1 MRQDCDDTA
10 RDARDILRFG
20 GSNIVVLVF
29 FKTATK
35 EGVLFINTTNFY
47 TVTKSKETR
56 KVTLR
61 GRFTNY
67 SCFCKNIQLEFA
79 CHL

>member
-1 MRQDCDDTA
+1 MW
-10 RDARDILRFG
+10 FWF
-20 GSNIVVLVF
+20 V

-56 KVTLR
+56 KVTLQ
-61 GRFTNY
+61 GKIHKLLLLLQKHPT
-67 SCFCKNIQLEFA
+67 
-79 CHL
+79 

>member
-20 GSNIVVLVF
+20 VGLGAVLLQF
-29 FKTATK
+29 WFAFKTATK

-47 TVTKSKETR
+47 TATKSKETG
-56 KVTLR
+56 KVTL
-61 GRFTNY
+61 
-67 SCFCKNIQLEFA
+67 
-79 CHL
+79 